1 MISKYLKFKN
11 IIDQINPTINE
22 EELKNDINNP
32 YYHLKSSDQSS
43 FYYYYRKLFD
53 DYEIQK
59 ILAICDKLPKTEA
72 TLGSANKVDKSYRES
87 TLSWVP
93 VNNET
98 HWIYQKLSKCIN
110 EVNELFFQYE
120 LTKIEKLQF
129 TRYYGNQKG
138 FYGPHIDS
146 NFGHFDENR
155 KLTFVMQ
162 LTDPREYEGGV
173 LKLHFGRDGDCVEK
187 EKGLITFFPSHVLH
201 EFTPVISGTR
211 CTLVGWIHGPKFK

>member
-72 TLGSANKVDKSYRES
+72 TLGSANKVDK
-87 TLSWVP
+87 V
-93 VNNET
+93 
-98 HWIYQKLSKCIN
+98 
-110 EVNELFFQYE
+110 
-120 LTKIEKLQF
+120 IENLH
-129 TRYYGNQKG
+129 YLG
-138 FYGPHIDS
+138 F
-146 NFGHFDENR
+146 
-155 KLTFVMQ
+155 L
-162 LTDPREYEGGV
+162 
-173 LKLHFGRDGDCVEK
+173 
-187 EKGLITFFPSHVLH
+187 
-201 EFTPVISGTR
+201 
-211 CTLVGWIHGPKFK
+211 